1 MISHARRW
9 TTLQLSCVVS
19 HYIPIATLH
28 CTALHCTACSFLM
41 TTELHHRN
49 FFQEFV
55 TTVKRER
62 ESKQKQAERYRGKKV
77 GGFADIEKQCDIDIY
92 IYAEEE
98 DSRIDARHTDAY
110 HVSVVW
116 ICSDA
121 TIDTSSPSYHLLC
134 CTVLYCA
141 VLCCADR
148 RTALT
153 RSSVVTSQAIIHQAY
168 QWTDHKLL
176 NKLL

>member
-1 MISHARRW
+1 MTIE
-9 TTLQLSCVVS
+9 LQ
-19 HYIPIATLH
+19 
-28 CTALHCTACSFLM
+28 
-41 TTELHHRN
+41 HRN

-62 ESKQKQAERYRGKKV
+62 ESKQKQAQRDRGRKV
-77 GGFADIEKQCDIDIY
+77 GGFADIEMQCDIA
-92 IYAEEE
+92 IYAKEE
-98 DSRIDARHTDAY
+98 DSRMDARHTDAY

-121 TIDTSSPSYHLLC
+121 TIDTSSPSYYLLC
-134 CTVLYCA
+134 CAVMYCTMLY
-141 VLCCADR
+141 CADR
-148 RTALT
+148 RTALI

-168 QWTDHKLL
+168 QWMDHRLL